1 MTQEQEK
8 SIQRTKGVTNHS
20 CNGTGA
26 APANVAATGKID
38 TRTTI
43 CPDILAC
50 IGQTPLV
57 QLNQIPQKINPNI
70 KCQILAKCEF
80 FNAGGS
86 VKDRIGYQMIVD
98 AEKSGRIKPGDTLI
112 EPTSGNTGIGLALA
126 AAVKG
131 YKCIIVL
138 PEKMSK
144 EKVDVLKAL
153 GAEIVRTPTEAAYD
167 APDSHIS
174 VAKRLHTEIPNSH
187 ILDQYTNIS
196 NPNAHYYGTAEEI
209 WTQCDGKID
218 MLVAGAGTGGTITGI
233 AKRLK
238 ELNPNIIVVGIDPE
252 GSILAIPENL
262 NDKKRLEPYD
272 VEGIGYDFIPDVLDR
287 SIIDK
292 WYKSNDTDS
301 LVMMRRL
308 IRDEGLLCGGSCG
321 AAVSCALQAVQE
333 YNLTEHQRCVVIL
346 PDSVRN
352 YMTKALS
359 DDWMLDHSFI
369 DNDIIKPKT
378 IKTWWS
384 DRYVRDIPL
393 AIPLTITSD
402 VTCKAAIALLKQE
415 GFDMVPVIGANGSVI
430 GVLTEGNMTS
440 KILAGRVES
449 DVVSVAEAEVIYKTF
464 RKIGLNDKLD
474 DLARFLD
481 HEPFVLVVTE
491 QRCFNV
497 ENKIETKTVV
507 SGIVTRI
514 DLLDYISKGEG
525 FESEGIDNE

>member
-1 MTQEQEK
+1 
-8 SIQRTKGVTNHS
+8 
-20 CNGTGA
+20 
-26 APANVAATGKID
+26 
-38 TRTTI
+38 
-43 CPDILAC
+43 
-50 IGQTPLV
+50 
-57 QLNQIPQKINPNI
+57 
-70 KCQILAKCEF
+70 
-80 FNAGGS
+80 
-86 VKDRIGYQMIVD
+86 
-98 AEKSGRIKPGDTLI
+98 
-112 EPTSGNTGIGLALA
+112 
-126 AAVKG
+126 
-131 YKCIIVL
+131 
-138 PEKMSK
+138 
-144 EKVDVLKAL
+144 
-153 GAEIVRTPTEAAYD
+153 
-167 APDSHIS
+167 
-174 VAKRLHTEIPNSH
+174 
-187 ILDQYTNIS
+187 
-196 NPNAHYYGTAEEI
+196 
-209 WTQCDGKID
+209 
-218 MLVAGAGTGGTITGI
+218 
-233 AKRLK
+233 
-238 ELNPNIIVVGIDPE
+238 
-252 GSILAIPENL
+252 
-262 NDKKRLEPYD
+262 
-272 VEGIGYDFIPDVLDR
+272 
-287 SIIDK
+287 
-292 WYKSNDTDS
+292 
-301 LVMMRRL
+301 MMRRL